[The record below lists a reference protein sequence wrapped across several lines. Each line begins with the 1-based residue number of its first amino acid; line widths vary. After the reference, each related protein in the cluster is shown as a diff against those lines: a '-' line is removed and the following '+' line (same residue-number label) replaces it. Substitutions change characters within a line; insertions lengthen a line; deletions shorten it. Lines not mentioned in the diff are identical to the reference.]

1 MADNGVVA
9 GGRLTDWVSLGV
21 LAAFV
26 PRDAV
31 DDAVAAAGKRAKRSD
46 GKLPPHVMVYFV
58 LGLALFADDDYEE
71 VAARLTETLTAWGCW
86 DDSWSV
92 PGSGGITQARQRLG
106 YEPLKEL
113 FSEVAVP
120 VAEEETAGAFLGPWR
135 LMAIDGF
142 EWDAPD
148 TPGNAAAFG
157 FAGAGADDAGRPA
170 YPKVRVVTVSECAS
184 HAVTEAAIGGVAGKG
199 AGEQSLARKLY
210 RRLDPD
216 WLLIADRNFFN
227 WADWCTASDS
237 GAALL
242 WRVKAD
248 LRLPVLEL
256 LPDGSYTSV
265 LVNPKIRGKA
275 RQALIEA
282 ARAGEDLDL
291 DQDQARRVRVVEY
304 EVPDREGDGKGEVI
318 ALVTT
323 ITRLTAAPAPLLAEA
338 YAQRWEHETGNKQL
352 KTYLRGPGRV
362 LRSKSPDMV
371 RQEIYGYL
379 LTHYAIS
386 ALICKAATQA
396 GIDPDRVKFK
406 RTVRVVRRRVADPA
420 AFPP

>member
-31 DDAVAAAGKRAKRSD
+31 DDAIAATGKQAKRSD
-46 GKLPPHVMVYFV
+46 GKLPPHVVMYLVMA
-58 LGLALFADDDYEE
+58 LALFADEDYEE

-92 PGSGGITQARQRLG
+92 PTSGGITQARQRLG
-106 YEPLKEL
+106 YEPVKEL
-113 FSEVAVP
+113 FAEVAVP

-148 TPGNAAAFG
+148 TTENVAVFGLPGASGGN
-157 FAGAGADDAGRPA
+157 RPA
-170 YPKVRVVTVSECAS
+170 FPRVRVVSISECAS
-184 HAVTEAAIGGVAGKG
+184 HAMVKAAMGGVAGKG
-199 AGEQSLARKLY
+199 AGEQSLARELC
-210 RRLDPD
+210 RRLEED

-227 WADWCTASDS
+227 WAGWCTAADS

-248 LRLPVLEL
+248 LTLPVLET
-256 LPDGSYTSV
+256 LPDGSYRSV

-282 ARAGEDLDL
+282 ARAGQGLDEDK
-291 DQDQARRVRVVEY
+291 ARYVRVIEY

-323 ITRLTAAPAPLLAEA
+323 ITEMTAAPAPLLAQA
-338 YAQRWEHETGNKQL
+338 YHQRWEHETSKPQCCHS
-352 KTYLRGPGRV
+352 RGWPA
-362 LRSKSPDMV
+362 S
-371 RQEIYGYL
+371 L
-379 LTHYAIS
+379 LAPSCSVFMS
-386 ALICKAATQA
+386 AA
-396 GIDPDRVKFK
+396 
-406 RTVRVVRRRVADPA
+406 
-420 AFPP
+420 